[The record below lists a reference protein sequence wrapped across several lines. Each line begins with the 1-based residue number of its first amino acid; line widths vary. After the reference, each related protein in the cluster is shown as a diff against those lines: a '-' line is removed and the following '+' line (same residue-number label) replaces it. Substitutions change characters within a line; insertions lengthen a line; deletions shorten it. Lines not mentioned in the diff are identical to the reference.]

1 MYCRNVN
8 VDWGLVLKLAVP
20 GKVTRPA
27 YKVFGT
33 YAYDRFLTKVSDL
46 EFDNSHLK
54 RFYYSLILPY
64 LFDRLLNR
72 TVLQKKTP
80 NRGIYRCKKGRHIFS
95 MSN

>member
-8 VDWGLVLKLAVP
+8 VDWGLVLKLALP

-27 YKVFGT
+27 YKV
-33 YAYDRFLTKVSDL
+33 FLTKVSDL

-80 NRGIYRCKKGRHIFS
+80 N
-95 MSN
+95 